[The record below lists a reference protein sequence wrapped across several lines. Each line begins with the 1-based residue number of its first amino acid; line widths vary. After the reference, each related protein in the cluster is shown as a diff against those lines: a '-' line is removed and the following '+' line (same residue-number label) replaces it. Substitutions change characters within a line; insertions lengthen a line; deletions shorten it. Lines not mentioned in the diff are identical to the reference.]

1 MRGLLALVAL
11 ARTVAG
17 HGAMVIPR
25 SRNAIDGTD
34 APWTE
39 GVPWPVPFAR
49 GPQWNHSL
57 WCPVAHSS
65 DPEKL
70 SGEQGQACYWF
81 S

>member
-1 MRGLLALVAL
+1 MRSFALAAALVTTA
-11 ARTVAG
+11 AG

-34 APWTE
+34 APWSKA
-39 GVPWPVPFAR
+39 VPWPVPFAH
-49 GPQWNHSL
+49 GPL